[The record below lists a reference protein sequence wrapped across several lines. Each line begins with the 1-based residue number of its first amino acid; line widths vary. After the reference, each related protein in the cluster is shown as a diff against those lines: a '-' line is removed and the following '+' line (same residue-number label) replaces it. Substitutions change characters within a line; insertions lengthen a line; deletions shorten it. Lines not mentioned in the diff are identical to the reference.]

1 MESENWNYIINLE
14 LEEFKYFPGDIIE
27 GNINLKLKDTLIN
40 KIISEELKINYCLK
54 ENIYYYCE
62 KEDYTYE
69 TLTHFNDNK
78 IYEIKKVEINYDYL
92 KGYSIAYGLLIPFQF
107 KIPFLEE
114 NKDFHPTFRFLD
126 NNIQCF
132 VSHKLVIEIE
142 NKSKKISKELFIKK
156 PKMSKDA
163 NSVTI
168 FKDEMIKKYFL
179 MNIGRLSYYILTV
192 KSCSYTQSLPVVI
205 HIDKTELKNIK
216 IKAIELSIIKN
227 ITIKEINFTY
237 NKTIVTKKIKILD
250 DLSNTQFKENILFNK
265 NEFPEINKEEFE
277 KDLNPNKDDN
287 FINHIKKYN
296 FTPPLDNI
304 FFKCNYKLMIVIKFE
319 ETFINN
325 RVVVLPIDYYYD
337 EKNEIHEENFEMSKG
352 KANMNDKE
360 VNKSNALTDDGFT
373 LLTKED
379 FMELIDGKMK

>member
-1 MESENWNYIINLE
+1 M
-14 LEEFKYFPGDIIE
+14 
-27 GNINLKLKDTLIN
+27 
-40 KIISEELKINYCLK
+40 
-54 ENIYYYCE
+54 
-62 KEDYTYE
+62 
-69 TLTHFNDNK
+69 
-78 IYEIKKVEINYDYL
+78 
-92 KGYSIAYGLLIPFQF
+92 
-107 KIPFLEE
+107 
-114 NKDFHPTFRFLD
+114 
-126 NNIQCF
+126 
-132 VSHKLVIEIE
+132 
-142 NKSKKISKELFIKK
+142 
-156 PKMSKDA
+156 
-163 NSVTI
+163 
-168 FKDEMIKKYFL
+168 
-179 MNIGRLSYYILTV
+179 TV
-192 KSCSYTQSLPVVI
+192 KSCSYTQSLPVEI